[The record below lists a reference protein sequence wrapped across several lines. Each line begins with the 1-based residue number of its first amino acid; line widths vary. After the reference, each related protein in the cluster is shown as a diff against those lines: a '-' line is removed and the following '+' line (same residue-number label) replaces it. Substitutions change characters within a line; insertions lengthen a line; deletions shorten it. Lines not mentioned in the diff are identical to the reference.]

1 MPASTLLTALADPV
15 LASAV
20 LARMAA
26 AVFAGV
32 LPLTGQV
39 PLTVRALLAVCLS
52 ALALPVAA
60 QARGGTPAMPPP
72 AAVIIGEVVVGLGLG
87 VVAAAIVAAAAWAGG
102 LVGSVSGLSWADD
115 FTTPAGD
122 PEPTG
127 VARLA
132 WWLGLAGFFAADG
145 HLAVVAGL
153 LESVRVM
160 PVGSLFAGHGG
171 ESPLVAVV
179 AAAPALALSLVTA
192 LAVPALAAVVTFH
205 LALAICLR
213 TVRFDPGQ
221 GLLQALAAIV
231 VMFTFIAG
239 AEAWLGGFGAVAHAR
254 IEHAFAG
261 DPGRAP

>member
-1 MPASTLLTALADPV
+1 MAASTLLTALADPV
-15 LASAV
+15 LTAAV
-20 LARMAA
+20 LARMSA

-32 LPLTGQV
+32 LPLTEQV
-39 PLTVRALLAVCLS
+39 PLRVRGLLAVCMT
-52 ALALPVAA
+52 ALALPTASAVRAPSWAA
-60 QARGGTPAMPPP
+60 QPLPLVIGGEA
-72 AAVIIGEVVVGLGLG
+72 VVGLGLG
-87 VVAAAIVAAAAWAGG
+87 LVVAAIVAAAAWAGG

-115 FTTPAGD
+115 FATPSGD

-132 WWLGLAGFFAADG
+132 WWLGLAGFFAASG

-160 PVGSLFAGHGG
+160 PVGGLFAAGG
-171 ESPLVAVV
+171 AESQLVAVV
-179 AAAPALALSLVTA
+179 VAAPALALSLVTA
-192 LAVPALAAVVTFH
+192 LAVPALAAGVTFH
-205 LALAICLR
+205 LAVAICLR

-239 AEAWLGGFGAVAHAR
+239 AEAWLGGFGAVAHAQVER
-254 IEHAFAG
+254 SFAG
-261 DPGRAP
+261 EPADGP